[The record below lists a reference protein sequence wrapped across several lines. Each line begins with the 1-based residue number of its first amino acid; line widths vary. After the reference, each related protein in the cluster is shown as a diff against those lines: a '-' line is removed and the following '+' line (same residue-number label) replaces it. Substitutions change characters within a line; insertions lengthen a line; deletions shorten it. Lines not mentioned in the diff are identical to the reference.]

1 MQKVP
6 EEPKSSDPSLR
17 AGKECAKQ
25 RFQRY
30 RCVYRGKPRPTRFWV
45 LCRLTV
51 LVKRGM
57 VLCMPNE
64 QDKEDFLCAAWI
76 KPRLRRVPQRLMGT
90 LLPPRC
96 LLCGA
101 RGQAHIDLCL
111 SCQRDIPRNSPCCLR
126 CGLPLAVSGDTC
138 GDCQR
143 HPRPWHSA
151 WAPFRYDWP
160 LNLLETRFK
169 FSASLASGRVLAKL
183 WGEAAR
189 PPEPPDCIIPVPL
202 HPKRLRRR
210 GYNQALELARP
221 LARTWGIELHPQ
233 GLQRR
238 LHTAPQSELD
248 AVARRRNLRGAF
260 VVPKNIQLPDH
271 IAVLDDVMTTGAT
284 LAECTRTLKRA
295 GVKRVDV
302 WALARAP

>member
-1 MQKVP
+1 
-6 EEPKSSDPSLR
+6 
-17 AGKECAKQ
+17 
-25 RFQRY
+25 
-30 RCVYRGKPRPTRFWV
+30 
-45 LCRLTV
+45 
-51 LVKRGM
+51 
-57 VLCMPNE
+57 MPNE
-64 QDKEDFLCAAWI
+64 QDKGGSLLNARI
-76 KPRLRRVPQRLMGT
+76 KPQWQRARQRLVGT

-111 SCQRDIPRNSPCCLR
+111 ACERDIPRNKPCCVR
-126 CGLPLAVSGDTC
+126 CGLPLPVSGDTC

-143 HPRPWHSA
+143 HPRPWHEA

-169 FSASLASGRVLAKL
+169 FSASLASGRVLARL
-183 WGEAAR
+183 WCQAIP
-189 PPEPPDCIIPVPL
+189 PPEQPGCIIPVPL
-202 HPKRLRRR
+202 HPKRLRQR

-221 LARTWGIELHPQ
+221 LARTWGIELQPQ
-233 GLQRR
+233 ALQRR
-238 LHTAPQSELD
+238 LHTAPQSDLD

-260 VVPKNIQLPDH
+260 VVPENVRLPDH
-271 IAVLDDVMTTGAT
+271 VAVLDDVMTTGAT
-284 LAECTRTLKRA
+284 LAECTRALKRA